1 MLVLED
7 SDADYELLRRRLES
21 DLGPVDARRVD
32 SEASFAAALADP
44 PDVIVADFLLP
55 GFGAMRALDLRDVAG
70 LDTPVVVVSGAIG
83 EERAAAVIKHGAAD
97 YLSKDRLES
106 LAAVVRGAVREQALV
121 AAGRRA
127 REQAR
132 LSAERFD
139 LLVESVEEYAIF
151 LVDAAGR
158 PLTWGRGA
166 ERAFGYPAEE
176 VLGTSPPGVLVAP
189 DAADGEAV
197 RLLGAAA
204 ARGRAEDEGERR
216 RRDGSL
222 FRANIVVRPRGSGGT
237 QEDFLVVAR
246 DVTEQRELEQRLL
259 RSQKMEAVGRLAGGV
274 AHDFNNL
281 LTVIA
286 GSAELLA
293 DDLPPG
299 DARRGDVEEIRRAA
313 ERGAALT
320 RQLLA
325 VSHRNPPADRAID
338 LRAVV
343 DDMDSL
349 LARVIGEHIE
359 VSSHGPDV
367 PLMVRADPT
376 EVEQLLMNLA
386 VNARDAMPEGGVL
399 SIGLDVAEA
408 DGLAGDDGNHGARY
422 ARLRVGDTGVGI
434 PDDVLRH
441 LFEPFFTTKEP
452 GRGSGLGL
460 PTVHA
465 IVVRHGGHIGVDT
478 RVGFG
483 TTFTIHLPLVEG
495 AAPAADGG
503 PGPAPPRPG
512 GGHES
517 ILVVE
522 DEPAVRRLVSRTLE
536 RAGYAVLVADSA
548 ASAAAL
554 WSRTPVDLLL
564 TDIVMPGVNGPEL
577 ARRFRAARPDAR
589 VVFMSGYAEGTLIDR
604 AAHEAEGV
612 FLQKPFTPD
621 ELAFRVRQVLDA
633 AAGA

>member
-1 MLVLED
+1 VLVLED
-7 SDADYELLRRRLES
+7 SGADYELLRRRLED

-32 SEASFAAALADP
+32 TEAGFAAALADP
-44 PDVIVADFLLP
+44 PDVIVAEFLLP
-55 GFGAMRALDLRDVAG
+55 GFGAMRALEVRDGHG

-97 YLSKDRLES
+97 YLPKDRLDS
-106 LAAVVRGAVREQALV
+106 LAPVVRAAVREQALL
-121 AAGRRA
+121 AAGRRD
-127 REQAR
+127 RELAR

-139 LLVESVEEYAIF
+139 LLVESVEDYAIF
-151 LVDAAGR
+151 LVDTAGR

-166 ERAFGYPAEE
+166 ERAFGYAAGD
-176 VLGTSPPGVLVAP
+176 VLGGEPPGLLVAP
-189 DAADGEAV
+189 DAAPGEAA
-197 RLLGAAA
+197 LLLERAA
-204 ARGRAEDEGERR
+204 ARGRAEDEGDRR

-222 FRANIVVRPRGSGGT
+222 FRANIVVRPRGADGAR
-237 QEDFLVVAR
+237 EDFLVVAR
-246 DVTEQRELEQRLL
+246 DVTEQRELELRLL

-293 DDLPPG
+293 DDLPYG

-325 VSHRNPPADRAID
+325 VSHRDPPADRAID

-359 VSSHGPDV
+359 VRSHGPGE

-386 VNARDAMPEGGVL
+386 VNARDAMPGGGVL
-399 SIGLDVAEA
+399 SIGLDVVEGDAITGA
-408 DGLAGDDGNHGARY
+408 DREPGVRY
-422 ARLRVGDTGVGI
+422 ARLTVGDTGAGI
-434 PDDVLRH
+434 PDDVLAH

-465 IVVRHGGHIGVDT
+465 IVGRHGGHIGVDT
-478 RVGFG
+478 RVGAG
-483 TTFTIHLPLVEG
+483 TTFTVHLPLVEG
-495 AAPAADGG
+495 VGPASDGATPPVPAPA
-503 PGPAPPRPG
+503 G
-512 GGHES
+512 GGHEA

-564 TDIVMPGVNGPEL
+564 TDVVMPGVNGPEL
-577 ARRFRAARPDAR
+577 ARRFRADRPGAR
-589 VVFMSGYAEGTLIDR
+589 VVFMSGYAADLIDR

-621 ELAFRVRQVLDA
+621 ELAHRVRQVLDA
-633 AAGA
+633 VPGT